1 MQHVMDDS
9 YATLVEQSELPVVLD
24 FGATW
29 CGPCKKLEPILDELA
44 GQLEGKVRVLKV
56 DVGEAPATAQKF
68 GVMSIPTVIFLKGGQ
83 AIHRFVGVESKDKIL
98 KLLNQHF
105 GV

>member
-1 MQHVMDDS
+1 
-9 YATLVEQSELPVVLD
+9 
-24 FGATW
+24 
-29 CGPCKKLEPILDELA
+29 
-44 GQLEGKVRVLKV
+44 
-56 DVGEAPATAQKF
+56 VGEAPATAQKF

>member
-44 GQLEGKVRVLKV
+44 AAAGFALAERWGDWAR
-56 DVGEAPATAQKF
+56 AP
-68 GVMSIPTVIFLKGGQ
+68 
-83 AIHRFVGVESKDKIL
+83 FVPGRAHCISVYRSSAA
-98 KLLNQHF
+98 
-105 GV
+105 GR